1 MRTVAIVQA
10 RLRSTRLPAK
20 ILLPLPTGRTVLQE
34 VVARCKLIPGVDD
47 VVVASPEGLESRLI
61 QPFIGEAYW
70 CQGPED
76 DVLARYYR
84 AAVRYKADIIVRV
97 TSDCPMIDPI
107 LCGQVIRH
115 RAQHRQEYSYNNMP
129 TGLLCNYGGIFG
141 TYPQG
146 LDCEVFTF
154 GALEQEFKVNGN
166 PKAREHVTYGLR
178 QMAHGTDQ
186 PMNPVGDYSR
196 LRWTLDTIEDYTLIC
211 GLMGAYDGATKG
223 ETERLMERF
232 RG

>member
-20 ILLPLPTGRTVLQE
+20 VLLPLPTGRTVLQE
-34 VVARCKLIPGVDD
+34 VVARCKAIPGIDD
-47 VVVASPEGLESRLI
+47 VVVASPEGPESRLI
-61 QPFIGEAYW
+61 HPFIGEAYW
-70 CQGPED
+70 CEGSED

-84 AAVRYKADIIVRV
+84 AAVRYKADVIVRV

-115 RAQHRQEYSYNNMP
+115 RAQHGQAYSYNNMP
-129 TGLLCNYGGIFG
+129 VGDAREG
-141 TYPQG
+141 TFPKG
-146 LDCEVFTF
+146 LDCEAFTF
-154 GALEQEFKVNGN
+154 KALEYHNAN
-166 PKAREHVTYGLR
+166 SADPLAREHVTWSMR
-178 QMAHGTDQ
+178 AMAQGSDQ
-186 PMNPVGDYSR
+186 PMNPAGDYSH
-196 LRWTLDTIEDYTLIC
+196 LRWTLDTIDDYALIC

-223 ETERLMERF
+223 EAERMIERF